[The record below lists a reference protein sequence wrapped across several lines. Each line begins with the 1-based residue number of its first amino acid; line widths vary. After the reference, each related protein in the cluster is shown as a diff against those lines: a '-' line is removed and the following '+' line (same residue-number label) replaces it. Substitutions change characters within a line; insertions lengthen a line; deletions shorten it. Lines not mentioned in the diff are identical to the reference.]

1 MDMICWRDTAN
12 KTLNLFGKCKYL
24 YNLDNTQIFGHPFNT
39 SVNSRNLSINA
50 GRLCSSGF
58 TILLNSTLAK
68 CVVLA
73 NITSNIDFSG
83 LGPSLNFM
91 Q

>member
-1 MDMICWRDTAN
+1 M
-12 KTLNLFGKCKYL
+12 LGKCKYL
-24 YNLDNTQIFGHPFNT
+24 YNLDNSQIFGHPFNT

-58 TILLNSTLAK
+58 AILLNSTLAK